1 MYMFI
6 PATEFEQDLFYSFQ
20 KRRPVNV
27 TSKTHNILYQ
37 KLMQKNITLIIY
49 NLKILAVFL

>member
-6 PATEFEQDLFYSFQ
+6 PAAEFEQDLFYSFQ

-37 KLMQKNITLIIY
+37 KNNANIALIIY